1 MQNVPKQTVY
11 VRPPATPKLKNDWLT
26 ILLKALLFGGIF
38 FSMYFS
44 GKRNFNLLFAYII
57 DPEYGDYFAQ
67 ISGMPMSQVLAMFEG
82 GAMAVSFKIIYPLI
96 ISAIALLIYTL
107 YAKFFAYLVFNQFR
121 FLDAPFEIRKFRIC
135 LDSSMILLSALIGV
149 SKLIFDLY
157 PVAGNLGPAIVDV
170 AAALAALA
178 VFFFCYTRGMEKK
191 FYPVLLNVM
200 LIPSICL
207 VIFV

>member
-1 MQNVPKQTVY
+1 MQNVPKQTVI

-26 ILLKALLFGGIF
+26 ILLKLFLFGSIF

-44 GKRNFNLLFAYII
+44 GKRNFNMLFAYIV
-57 DPEYGDYFAQ
+57 DPEYGGYFTQ
-67 ISGMPMSQVLAMFEG
+67 ITGMSMSQTLAMFES

-96 ISAIALLIYTL
+96 ISAIALLIYSV

-121 FLDAPFEIRKFRIC
+121 IVDAPFEIRKFRIC
-135 LDSSMILLSALIGV
+135 LDSSMALLTLLIAI

-157 PVAGNLGPAIVDV
+157 PVAGNLGPAIVEV
-170 AAALAALA
+170 AAAVAALA
-178 VFFFCYTRGMEKK
+178 VFFFCFTRGMEKK

>member
-57 DPEYGDYFAQ
+57 DPEYVDYFAQ